1 MKHEWQRT
9 PLEIAADGAGAVLLF
24 ALLTMPIWWRFVA

>member
-9 PLEIAADGAGAVLLF
+9 PLEIAVDVTGVILLF
-24 ALLTMPIWWRFVA
+24 ALFTMPIWWRFVP